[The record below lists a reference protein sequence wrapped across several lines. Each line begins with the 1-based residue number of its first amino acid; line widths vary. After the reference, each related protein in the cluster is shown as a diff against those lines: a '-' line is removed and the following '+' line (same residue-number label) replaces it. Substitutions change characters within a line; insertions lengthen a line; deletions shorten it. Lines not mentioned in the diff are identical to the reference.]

1 MKSNDFS
8 SALWTLDKN
17 IDFLSEGVP
26 GTLLFT
32 GKSLKLTIPIGC
44 LLERTPVNGV
54 IAYGAEPIKADK
66 AFGFCQSG
74 ERITLTDLSTFGPS
88 FSTSGTKRENL
99 QAASALLCKTD
110 FVSPNPN
117 IQSLTLQISGLWYW
131 TGANLGDIES
141 IYEKNK
147 WVETSG
153 VWRSDDFKDLPLF

>member
-17 IDFLSEGVP
+17 VDFLNEGFP
-26 GTLLFT
+26 GSLHFT
-32 GKSLKLTIPIGC
+32 GKSLELTIPIGS
-44 LLERTPVNGV
+44 LLEKTPVNGV
-54 IAYGAEPIKADK
+54 IAYGAEPIRTAE

-131 TGANLGDIES
+131 TGANLGDIKS
-141 IYEKNK
+141 IYEKTN
-147 WVETSG
+147 G
-153 VWRSDDFKDLPLF
+153 